1 MPNHCLSAFT
11 PFYALLPAPD
21 IEHWRDRSPGSPIAR
36 SIKRSR
42 ILRGSCGGVR
52 NDYFGLL
59 YLEQE
64 FGLDR
69 SRANTQVAFGGN
81 DYGVDGFHFDNEKRN
96 LYLFQ
101 FKCSDS
107 HAQFKQ
113 SFNRLTE
120 VGIERIFGAQ
130 TQDQHQNQLLQQIK
144 SCLIE
149 NEAVIDRVFI
159 HFVFTGDPAEAE
171 RSQVLDKLREDLE
184 NKKYL
189 IDQRFGRPITMVI
202 EFRSA
207 RTRKVGSTTHL
218 RKTHTYP
225 VDLDKTVNRSGPN
238 GEVMTIGFIRLVDL
252 HAMYRE
258 MGVRFFERN
267 IRAALPEDKAV
278 NRSIHQSI
286 KRIVLDDTEQADAF
300 AFNHNGVTLFAE
312 ALNAIDGQFKITEP
326 RLLNG
331 AQTVTTFAR
340 FLKANQ
346 GNNRLTERRAALEQ
360 IRVLCRIITD
370 AMPDFVT
377 TVTINNNRQNPVD
390 PWNLHA
396 NDMIQLELQDKF
408 RDDLGVY
415 YERQERAFEGL
426 SDEDLEEQGIT
437 QYKAI
442 ELARLARTYLA
453 SDGDIDKFSRF
464 REVFEDD
471 RIYHQVFNQNRLKA
485 NSRKILLCYK
495 IQFRLRQ
502 LVYDIVDKGP
512 NKYAYV
518 QRARNLLWALLCQSI
533 LNDPKLEEH
542 AERFGKGLSLEA
554 QYTDWLS
561 SFATTRCRFIL
572 SDLVTDKLYA
582 AKATEGDFN
591 FMRTNAA
598 YKRSMEI
605 AYKRWRWVEKH
616 LTR

>member
-1 MPNHCLSAFT
+1 MAIT
-11 PFYALLPAPD
+11 
-21 IEHWRDRSPGSPIAR
+21 DRAIDQVFSDL
-36 SIKRSR
+36 KK
-42 ILRGSCGGVR
+42 LCGGVR

-64 FGLDR
+64 FGIDR
-69 SRANTQVAFGGN
+69 DRAIAQVAFGGN
-81 DYGVDGFHFDNEKRN
+81 DYGVDGFHFDGDKRN

-101 FKCSDS
+101 FKYSDS

-113 SFNRLTE
+113 SFHRLIE
-120 VGIERIFGAQ
+120 AGMERIFGARK
-130 TQDQHQNQLLQQIK
+130 QDQQQNQLLLQLK

-149 NEAVIDRVFI
+149 NEGVIDRVCI

-189 IDQRFGRPITMVI
+189 IDNRFGRPVTLVI

-207 RTRKVGSTTHL
+207 RTRKVGPTKHL

-225 VDLDKTVNRSGPN
+225 VQLHDTVTRTGPN
-238 GEVMTIGFIRLVDL
+238 GETMRIGFIRLVDL
-252 HAMYRE
+252 GAMYRE
-258 MGVRFFERN
+258 MGQRFFERN
-267 IRAALPEDKAV
+267 IRAALPEDEAV
-278 NRSIHQSI
+278 NRSIQQSL
-286 KRIVLDDTEQADAF
+286 KRIVVEGREDAKVF
-300 AFNHNGVTLFAE
+300 AFNHNGVTLSAE
-312 ALNAIDGQFKITEP
+312 ALNPMDSEFQITEP

-331 AQTVTTFAR
+331 AQTVTTFSR
-340 FLKANQ
+340 FLKANE
-346 GNNRLTERRAALEQ
+346 GNKALTERREVLES
-360 IRVLCRIITD
+360 IRVMCRIITD
-370 AMPDFVT
+370 ADPEFVT

-408 RDDLGVY
+408 REDLGIY
-415 YERQERAFEGL
+415 YERQERAFENL

-437 QYKAI
+437 EYKAI
-442 ELARLARTYLA
+442 ELTRLARTFLA
-453 SDGDIDKFSRF
+453 TDGDIDKLTRF

-471 RIYHQVFNQNRLKA
+471 RIYTQVFDESRLKA
-485 NSRKILLCYK
+485 DSRKIVLCYK
-495 IQFRLRQ
+495 VQFRLRR
-502 LVYDIVDKGP
+502 LVNDIVDKGA

-518 QRARNLLWALLCQSI
+518 QRARNLLWALLSQAI
-533 LNDPKLEEH
+533 LNDSRLEDR
-542 AERFGKGLSLEA
+542 AEDFGHGLSLEA

-561 SFATTRCRFIL
+561 GLATTRCRFVL
-572 SDLVTDKLYA
+572 SDLVADKLYA
-582 AKATEGDFN
+582 PKAAEGNFS

-605 AYKRWRWVEKH
+605 AYKRWRWVEKR
-616 LTR
+616 LNK